1 MRLHILLQSLFLLVA
16 GAHAADKCDL
26 DVDISCMIQ
35 EESSPYGSECMTPQN
50 FGLCYEE
57 ATVTYTVCASA
68 KKQKKN
74 KAEKKSG
81 NNKLG
86 KKEGRKDNTIK
97 SFIKVNGIKST
108 SISVLDHFDNAGKF
122 VVGVEDDT
130 DAKTCVVVYTEVIN
144 TCTTPIP
151 TVSAKLVAKDDTN
164 KKACV
169 GSGNYGEES
178 TNDGESTIE
187 TAAGSPL
194 ELLSLTVY
202 NPSSATEVGIQGYKS
217 CGVSNPIALVAGL
230 AAAGFGFATATAP
243 IGWMVYAAASSSS
256 VGAFAGSM
264 TCQKHKIPTKST
276 ENIHDTIR
284 RIVKY
289 INFDTT
295 FKLASLYT
303 RKVDNLEGKLHEY
316 SHQDIEN
323 FGFTSLHEQVYGW
336 ATTNKILAGEMIGE
350 LALVQANID
359 LVQLTKLEPGKCIL
373 CKARSR
379 NYLERV
385 NMVIRLL
392 EDAKQEFEE
401 NFDANVKCE
410 SYCAGRKCWWYNFG
424 YDDTTARCYPLNK
437 DLSPKIE
444 YEVVKCVKISC
455 LREVYTNLGPQCQ
468 VKTCGSTKELEQQ
481 VKSKARNDWDT
492 MIDQWWNGRGE
503 EGDDNYVKGV
513 RKSYDALVRLRDA
526 NTNFLAVC
534 GSKDNPRGF
543 LDDRSEDCHNPPGC
557 LHENTVCF
565 SRYGN
570 DSFRCNFCC
579 SGNYKIGIDYEC
591 S

>member
-1 MRLHILLQSLFLLVA
+1 MRLHILLPSLFLVA

-35 EESSPYGSECMTPQN
+35 EESSPYGSECMTPQD

-68 KKQKKN
+68 KKQTKN
-74 KAEKKSG
+74 KGEKKSG
-81 NNKLG
+81 NNKSG
-86 KKEGRKDNTIK
+86 KKERRKDNTIK

-178 TNDGESTIE
+178 TNDGDSTIE

-202 NPSSATEVGIQGYKS
+202 NPSSATEVGIQS
-217 CGVSNPIALVAGL
+217 AQQCNVSNPTALVAGL
-230 AAAGFGFATATAP
+230 AAAGIGLAAVTPP
-243 IGWMVYAAASSSS
+243 IGWAVLAGTAAST

-264 TCQKHKIPTKST
+264 TCENHKIPDKST
-276 ENIHDTIR
+276 ENIRDTIR
-284 RIVKY
+284 KIVQY
-289 INFDTT
+289 INFDTSFT
-295 FKLASLYT
+295 LASAYT
-303 RKVDNLEGKLHEY
+303 QKVDNLLGNLHVY
-316 SHQDIEN
+316 SFQDIEN
-323 FGFTSLHEQVYGW
+323 FGFTSLYMNVFGW
-336 ATTNKILAGEMIGE
+336 ASTTKILAGEMVGE

-359 LVQLTKLEPGKCIL
+359 LVQLTKLEPGSCSS
-373 CKARSR
+373 CNTRSR
-379 NYLERV
+379 NYLHHV
-385 NMVIRLL
+385 NLVITLL
-392 EDAKQEFEE
+392 EQAKQEFEE
-401 NFDANVKCE
+401 KFDAMVKCD
-410 SYCAGRKCWWYNFG
+410 SHCRGNKCRWFDFG
-424 YDDTTARCYPLNK
+424 KDDTTAKCSTVNK

-444 YEVVKCVKISC
+444 YEVVQCVQYICLKHGSKYSAKCQK
-455 LREVYTNLGPQCQ
+455 
-468 VKTCGSTKELEQQ
+468 KTCGSQDKLRQQ
-481 VKSKARNDWDT
+481 VTSKARNDWDT

-503 EGDDNYVKGV
+503 EGDDNYVMGV
-513 RKSYDALVRLRDA
+513 RKNYDALVRLRDA
-526 NTNFLAVC
+526 DTNFLAVC

-543 LDDRSEDCHNPPGC
+543 LDDDSEDCRSDKFP
-557 LHENTVCF
+557 
-565 SRYGN
+565 
-570 DSFRCNFCC
+570 
-579 SGNYKIGIDYEC
+579 
-591 S
+591 